1 MRAACFGPK
10 LHTCHEP
17 LRVTERSDAP
27 QKFLPSLRGAQ
38 RRGNPAPLA
47 SSDTPLGKEQGFH
60 RPAAG
65 EALFTAEKD
74 PKRLAPGA
82 RRLGSCLVGP
92 LRFLAAAGRR
102 RTHTSMCS
110 VASRQRLLRRL
121 RLRVAAARLARSNNG
136 AFPLRLPA
144 MLAALYGAL
153 SHSARASMR
162 YMPAFPFHPTAATHR
177 RCCKPDRACKWPV
190 PVWLT
195 RHSNHEPLRF
205 MERSEATWQSR
216 NVRKNKTLGCF
227 ATLAMTAGRLFR
239 VSLVKR
245 CLRQPRPVPCAGHCA
260 TRHALVQSPDPL
272 RST

>member
-1 MRAACFGPK
+1 MAPTACVTTHEGLGASLRAACFGPK
-10 LHTCHEP
+10 LHTCREP

-27 QKFLPSLRGAQ
+27 QNFLPSLRGAQ
-38 RRGNPAPLA
+38 RRGNPALLS
-47 SSDTPLGKEQGFH
+47 SSDTPPGKEQGFH

-110 VASRQRLLRRL
+110 NS
-121 RLRVAAARLARSNNG
+121 G

-162 YMPAFPFHPTAATHR
+162 YMPAFPFHPTAATHC

-195 RHSNHEPLRF
+195 LHSNHEPLRF

-227 ATLAMTAGRLFR
+227 VTLAMTAGRLFR

-245 CLRQPRPVPCAGHCA
+245 CLRPPRPVPCAGHCA
-260 TRHALVQSPDPL
+260 ARRALVQSPDPL
-272 RST
+272 RPT